1 MQVRYFIFLKTKLNI
16 VKSFFLRFR
25 REISMVYYYF
35 SYQSCIK
42 PFFIISKNNTYM
54 SIPFFP
60 LSTMVKTFWRVFLL
74 LAPLCT
80 ARSILHACENVR
92 CVSVCPRRFAHLCR
106 RLVAHTHTHTHFH
119 IVCIDFSLLLFCRR
133 LVFVLLLFAVSFL
146 IITQTAPMPA
156 GIFNRVA
163 AAATATASASSAR
176 AVCCCCCCGCCLCP
190 RRG

>member
-1 MQVRYFIFLKTKLNI
+1 MSKIL
-16 VKSFFLRFR
+16 
-25 REISMVYYYF
+25 F
-35 SYQSCIK
+35 SAIK
-42 PFFIISKNNTYM
+42 ERNKYGRQYNFIILIKVALNLSLLFKTIIYM
-54 SIPFFP
+54 WVYLFIP
-60 LSTMVKTFWRVFLL
+60 LSTTVKTFGATFYWLLHCALLGQFCMHAKMFAASASARVGSRTS
-74 LAPLCT
+74 AG
-80 ARSILHACENVR
+80 
-92 CVSVCPRRFAHLCR
+92 VSS
-106 RLVAHTHTHTHFH
+106 HTHTHTHFH